1 MGEGATMANREEQ
14 ERNLGRLDGDETAAV
29 SIDEGRASEA
39 ASSALSA
46 ATTNSNDSEKKRM
59 AELAKVKVN
68 KEDIKYLMDEFEIKA
83 QATALL
89 ALQEAGGDVLLAA
102 QRLLAQ

>member
-1 MGEGATMANREEQ
+1 M
-14 ERNLGRLDGDETAAV
+14 
-29 SIDEGRASEA
+29 
-39 ASSALSA
+39 
-46 ATTNSNDSEKKRM
+46 
-59 AELAKVKVN
+59 KVN